1 MKPIKNYMY
10 TPDEIRL
17 AHEIA
22 ERLNDPG
29 SLNQF
34 MRYAKRYSHRILR
47 EKLQYVCSVPERKIT
62 SSRAAYFV
70 FLIEQLDDS
79 HEQEQSDDT
88 LEELQW

>member
-1 MKPIKNYMY
+1 MKPIKEYMY

-29 SLNQF
+29 SINQF

-47 EKLQYVCSVPERKIT
+47 EKLNYVCSIPDRKIT

-79 HEQEQSDDT
+79 SESEHSDNVID
-88 LEELQW
+88 ELQW

>member
-1 MKPIKNYMY
+1 MY

>member
-1 MKPIKNYMY
+1 MKPITDYMY

-70 FLIEQLDDS
+70 FLIEQLDDTN
-79 HEQEQSDDT
+79 EQEQLDSAAD
-88 LEELQW
+88 ELQW